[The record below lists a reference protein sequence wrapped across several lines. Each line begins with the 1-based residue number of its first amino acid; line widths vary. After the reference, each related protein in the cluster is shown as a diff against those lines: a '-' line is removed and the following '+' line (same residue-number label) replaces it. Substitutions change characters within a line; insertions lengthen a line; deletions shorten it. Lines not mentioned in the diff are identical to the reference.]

1 MIIHAITEDKGAV
14 QADVPEEHARKLLVG
29 LAKDGAVR
37 LKAKDV
43 EVTIV
48 AIIVGNEDVIKN
60 HLIFMRKDDVQ

>member
-14 QADVPEEHARKLLVG
+14 QADVPEEYARKLLVG
-29 LAKDGAVR
+29 LARDGAVR
-37 LKAKDV
+37 LKAKDA

-60 HLIFMRKDDVQ
+60 HLIFVRKDDEQ